1 MRYSGGMYVTLSDIA
16 ADIVKN
22 ACESGAEKV
31 ELEVMEIGADFR
43 FIVRD
48 NGKGMSKDEARQAI
62 DPLSE
67 SAPQGKIGVSFPFLI
82 QTVAD
87 AAGGW
92 DLHTEKS
99 AGTTVSV
106 WFNVEKIETPPA
118 GDLAGMFCEAL
129 VLPGPKEFIIRRLRK
144 TGKSDVRYELRKT
157 ELEISLGGLA
167 DAGSQTLLRTY
178 LKSLEEPAEPV
189 LL

>member
-1 MRYSGGMYVTLSDIA
+1 MTLSDIA
-16 ADIVKN
+16 ADMVKN
-22 ACESGAEKV
+22 ACESGAQMV

-48 NGKGMSKDEARQAI
+48 NGKGMSKDETRQAI

-67 SAPQGKIGVSFPFLI
+67 SERQGKIGVSIPFLI
-82 QTVAD
+82 QTVNE

-92 DLHTEKS
+92 DLRSEKS

-118 GDLAGMFCEAL
+118 GDLAGMFCAAL
-129 VLPGPKEFIIRRLRK
+129 VLPGPKELIIRRLRK
-144 TGKSDVRYELRKT
+144 TGKSDVRYELRKS
-157 ELEISLGGLA
+157 ELGTALGGLA
-167 DAGSQTLLRTY
+167 DAESQTLLHTY
-178 LKSLEEPAEPV
+178 LQSLEEPADPV